1 LSGLKD
7 FVPTAIPEDDPA
19 EEECH
24 IVCGEAHDGGGVNEI
39 PGVSFSPVPPQVSQ
53 GKSASFNYLLDK
65 DVSTHVSSQV
75 QPPCVS

>member
-24 IVCGEAHDGGGVNEI
+24 IVCGEAHDGGSVNEI
-39 PGVSFSPVPPQVSQ
+39 PAVSFSPVPPQVS
-53 GKSASFNYLLDK
+53 
-65 DVSTHVSSQV
+65 
-75 QPPCVS
+75 